1 MKIPQHAPATA
12 IPIQYGAKG
21 QNSDT
26 DTTPRL
32 SEERIRLI
40 QDIVGTFFYYGRFFN
55 PTLGATINSIASLQS
70 NGTIKLEYE
79 VQKLLDYCATHPNT
93 GVR

>member
-40 QDIVGTFFYYGRFFN
+40 QDIVGTFFITDDFS
-55 PTLGATINSIASLQS
+55 TLHWGQ
-70 NGTIKLEYE
+70 
-79 VQKLLDYCATHPNT
+79 H
-93 GVR
+93 